1 MNDKLEK
8 AKLLTEKYGQQH
20 LLKFYSE
27 LTVEEQNSLLD
38 QILSMDFELVSF
50 LYNNVVKESGE
61 IDKFKNIEPMKSC
74 NHKNM
79 TKEQISE
86 YTNIGLNLIK
96 EGKVAALLVAGGQGT
111 RLGHKGPKGTFSIGL
126 PSDKSLFQLQ
136 GERLMNLSQKC
147 DKYIPWYIMTSEDN
161 HEDTV
166 SFFENNNYFG
176 YPLEDVFFFKQGQ
189 LPVVDDKGKIILKEK
204 SCISVGANGNGGCFL
219 ALKESGALENMK
231 KRGVQWLFMYGVDNA
246 LVKAADPTFFG
257 FTIKSGL
264 EASSKVVK
272 KNSPEEKVGVLC
284 YKDGGPSIVEYSELP
299 EELRYAVDEKKEL
312 LYSNANI
319 VNHIF
324 SVDFLDRCSKV
335 GLPYHAAHKK
345 ISFVNDEGNII
356 NPEMPNAYK
365 FELFMFDIF
374 PYLDDMALLRVNRE
388 EEFAP
393 VKNRIGSDSP
403 ETARKLL
410 LNLHKKYLIDSG
422 IAYEQLE
429 NKIVEISPL
438 ASYSGEDIDLDE
450 LNKLLYKSE
459 VIILK

>member
-27 LTVEEQNSLLD
+27 LTAEEQNSLLD
-38 QILSMDFELVSF
+38 QILSIDFELISS
-50 LYNNVVKESGE
+50 LYNNVVKDCGE

-79 TKEQISE
+79 TEEEINE
-86 YTNIGLNLIK
+86 YNNIGLQMIK
-96 EGKVAALLVAGGQGT
+96 QGKTAALLVAGGQGT
-111 RLGHKGPKGTFSIGL
+111 RLGHEGPKGTFSIGL

-136 GERLMNLSQKC
+136 CERLINLSQKC

-166 SFFENNNYFG
+166 SFFESNNYFG
-176 YPLEDVFFFKQGQ
+176 YPSEDIFFFKQGQ
-189 LPVVDDKGKIILKEK
+189 LPIVDDKGKIILKEK

-219 ALKESGALENMK
+219 ALKESGAFENMK
-231 KRGVQWLFMYGVDNA
+231 KRGVEWLFMYGVDNA
-246 LVKAADPTFFG
+246 LVKIADPTFFG
-257 FTIKSGL
+257 FTVKSGL

-272 KNSPEEKVGVLC
+272 KKSPEEKVGVLC
-284 YKDGGPSIVEYSELP
+284 YKDGEPSIVEYSELP

-324 SVDFLDRCSKV
+324 SVDFLDRCSKA

-345 ISFVNDEGNII
+345 ISFVNDKGSII
-356 NPEMPNAYK
+356 NTESPNAYK

-374 PYLDDMALLRVNRE
+374 PYLEDMSLLRVNRE

-393 VKNRIGSDSP
+393 VKNRTGADSP
-403 ETARKLL
+403 ETARNLL
-410 LNLHKKYLIDSG
+410 LNLYKKWLVDAG
-422 IAYEQLE
+422 ITYEQLE

-438 ASYSGEDIDLDE
+438 VSYSGENIDLDKFKE
-450 LNKLLYKSE
+450 LLYKNQ